1 MYVKTALYVC
11 QKSPICVCTAEF
23 ETNGK
28 PAIAVIDEPK
38 QVIELEN
45 ILKKLLS
52 WKIIELE
59 HIHKVIELAQMIQ
72 LRKI

>member
-1 MYVKTALYVC
+1 MYVKRALCVC
-11 QKSPICVCTAEF
+11 QKSPIYVCTAEF

-38 QVIELEN
+38 QIIELEN
-45 ILKKLLS
+45 ILKTLLS
-52 WKIIELE
+52 WKMIELE
-59 HIHKVIELAQMIQ
+59 NIQKIIELAQMIR